1 MVQSDNTAEP
11 NAVNAEQVLLGSALV
26 SEDAAVHVARQ
37 MQVDD
42 FYDPA
47 HQVVAAAITSLV
59 DDRKPVDPVSV
70 WAQLQS
76 AGSDR
81 AFRDGVAGL
90 FTLSQQFMPLSSLD
104 HYTSLVVEA
113 SRRRRL
119 AAAATTLQSR
129 AVNPSSGSALEIAA
143 DLQKEL
149 DALHQD
155 SSNQDTPATSV
166 ALDEVLAEI
175 EYIQQHG
182 AVTGTPTGFPD
193 IDAKLNGLRP
203 GQMIIIAGRPAMGK
217 STLLSDWL
225 RAAAFQ
231 HHKSVLMFSLEMS
244 RPEVMLRL
252 VAAEAR
258 IETTKLQTGDLTD
271 SEWERISA
279 FYTRAAEARFGVD
292 DSPGVTMADIRAKSR
307 TWKTKH
313 GLDMIAIDYLQ
324 LVTPSRRSE
333 SQQVE
338 ISEMSRQAK
347 LLAKEFEVPVIVLSQ
362 LNRGSEQRTDRTPQ
376 MADLRGSGS
385 LEQDSDV
392 VVLLHREE
400 VYNPEQ
406 RVGEA
411 DVIIAKQRSGPT
423 GIVPVVAQLH
433 YSRFVPAAF
442 SNMQETG
449 F

>member
-1 MVQSDNTAEP
+1 MAQPDGVAEP
-11 NAVNAEQVLLGSALV
+11 NAVESERVLLGSALV
-26 SEDAAVHVARQ
+26 SEDAAIHVARQ
-37 MQVDD
+37 LRVED

-47 HQVVAAAITSLV
+47 HQVVAAAIARLL
-59 DDRKPVDPVSV
+59 DDRQPVDPVAV
-70 WAQLQS
+70 WAQLQRS
-76 AGSDR
+76 GSDR
-81 AFRDGVAGL
+81 AFREGPAGL
-90 FTLSQQFMPLSSLD
+90 FDLSQRFMPFAALEHHTD
-104 HYTSLVVEA
+104 LVREA
-113 SRRRRL
+113 SRRRQL
-119 AAAATTLQSR
+119 AVAATKLQSQ
-129 AVNPSSGSALEIAA
+129 AVNPSSGSALELAA
-143 DLQKEL
+143 GLQQTL
-149 DALHQD
+149 DALHED
-155 SSNQDTPATSV
+155 AASQDTPLTST

-175 EYIQQHG
+175 EFIQQHG
-182 AVTGTPTGFPD
+182 AVTGIPTGFPD
-193 IDAKLNGLRP
+193 IDGRLNGLRP

-231 HHKSVLMFSLEMS
+231 HEKSVLMFSLEMS

-258 IETTKLQTGDLTD
+258 IETTKLQTGDLSD

-279 FYTRAAEARFGVD
+279 FYNRASSARFGVD
-292 DSPGVTMADIRAKSR
+292 DSPGVTMADIRAKAR
-307 TWKTKH
+307 TWKTRH

-324 LVTPSRRSE
+324 LVTPGRRSE

-362 LNRGSEQRTDRTPQ
+362 LNRGSEQRTDRTP
-376 MADLRGSGS
+376 MLADLRGSGS

-423 GIVPVVAQLH
+423 GIIPVVAQLH

-442 SNMQETG
+442 SNMQDPG